1 MEDIIMDDK
10 KMNMVCRTCFFGNN
24 FPGVAIE
31 ENGSCNYC
39 NSTEFSKKIRELTTS
54 NLDQLRFVAS
64 QLREE
69 RVRKGGKYD
78 CIIGASGGF
87 DSSYVVYVA
96 KRIMELNPLVV
107 CYTNDFAK
115 GLAKDNLKRLCDEL
129 NVDLKIARS
138 KKKFDKKHV
147 RAFMQAF
154 KDVGSYWGCCEFCV
168 YVLEAVIYK
177 FASEENISTMLVSNN
192 IYEGMA
198 TQYLTKEFKRGF
210 MLSNISKLKL
220 IKLLKILYYMV
231 ISQYYFIRFKM
242 EFFAPSRIKTF
253 FHRSTVLS
261 LARANT
267 SILKNI
273 TRVNITQYIP
283 WDIDKIIKTLE
294 TEVGWKSPEKPY
306 LPMRFDCVL
315 EDALIDRTYKNA
327 TGVTLHTIMCNN
339 LIYGGARTKK
349 DLEATVYKYEKEVAE
364 ENIQLLKELKIK

>member
-1 MEDIIMDDK
+1 MDDK
-10 KMNMVCRTCFFGNN
+10 KVNMVCSTCFFDNN
-24 FPGVAIE
+24 FPGVAIK
-31 ENGSCNYC
+31 ENGRCNYC
-39 NSTEFSKKIRELTTS
+39 NSNEFSKKISELTTS
-54 NLDQLRFVAS
+54 NLDQLRLVAS
-64 QLREE
+64 QLRKE
-69 RVRKGGKYD
+69 RERKGGKYD

-87 DSSYVVYVA
+87 DSSYVIYVA

-107 CYTNDFAK
+107 CYTNDFTK
-115 GLAKDNLKRLCDEL
+115 SLAKDNLKRLCDEL
-129 NVDLKIARS
+129 NVDLKIVRS
-138 KKKFDKKHV
+138 KKKFDKKQV

-198 TQYLTKEFKRGF
+198 TQYLTKEFKRDF
-210 MLSNISKLKL
+210 MLNNISKLKL

-242 EFFAPSRIKTF
+242 EFFAPSRVKTI

-261 LARANT
+261 LARGNT

-283 WDIDKIIKTLE
+283 WDVDKIVKTLE

-306 LPMRFDCVL
+306 LPMRFDCIL

-339 LIYGGARTKK
+339 LIYGGAKTKK
-349 DLEATVYKYEKEVAE
+349 ELEATVNKYEKEVAE
-364 ENIQLLKELKIK
+364 ENIQLLKDLKI